1 MSTLKVE
8 TVTKRFPGVV
18 ALDRAELEI
27 KAGEIHA
34 LLGENGAGKSTMIK
48 IITGVHEPTEGRV
61 LIDDAPVRLR
71 TPQDAMAAGIGAVH
85 QERNLIPRFSV
96 AENIMLEKP
105 PVKSLARVD
114 FQAMEES
121 ARHWLS
127 ELELD
132 LDPQM
137 PVKNL
142 SVAQMQLLE
151 IARALSLESR
161 VLLLDEPTASISEHE
176 VAVLFG
182 ILRRLR
188 EKGVA
193 ILFVSHKLEEVFE
206 ICDRVTVLRDGQNAC
221 TGVPIADLDRDRV
234 IAHMVGRSD
243 ALKPI
248 GHRAPETGAVKLELK
263 DLSTTEGHRGIS
275 FAARKGEI
283 LGLYGLVGA
292 GRSELARALI
302 GSKGKI
308 TKGEMLIDGTPVRI
322 PDVLTAMRRYRM
334 GYVSED
340 RKGDGLILE
349 HSVTDNIGVT
359 IWHRIAKAGGFVV
372 DLMQRHAVKPFVDR
386 LEVKTPSLRQKVG
399 RLSGGNQQKVS
410 VAKWLAAGAEI
421 LIIDEPTV
429 GVDVRTKGYLHR
441 LIWELADT
449 GVTVLMISSDMP
461 EVIAVADRILVMHD
475 RTLVADLDNSRD
487 YDPMSAAILGAIHA
501 VEQEAA

>member
-1 MSTLKVE
+1 MELVPAA
-8 TVTKRFPGVV
+8 RFT
-18 ALDRAELEI
+18 R
-27 KAGEIHA
+27 

-48 IITGVHEPTEGRV
+48 IITGVHEPSEGRV
-61 LIDDAPVRLR
+61 LIDGAPVRLR
-71 TPQDAMAAGIGAVH
+71 TPHDAMSAGIGAVH

-96 AENIMLEKP
+96 AENIMLEKM
-105 PVKSLARVD
+105 PVRSLARID
-114 FQAMEES
+114 FAEMERQ
-121 ARHWLS
+121 ARHWLA

-132 LDPQM
+132 LDPRM
-137 PVKNL
+137 PVKHL

-188 EKGVA
+188 DKGVA

-206 ICDRVTVLRDGQNAC
+206 ICDRVSILRDGQNAC
-221 TGVPIADLDRDRV
+221 TSVPIAELDRDRV

-248 GHRAPETGAVKLELK
+248 GHRAPETGEVKLELRNV
-263 DLSTTEGHRGIS
+263 STTEGHSGLS
-275 FAARKGEI
+275 FQARKGEI

-302 GSKGKI
+302 GSRGRI
-308 TKGEMLIDGTPVRI
+308 VSGEMLIDGTPARI

-349 HSVTDNIGVT
+349 HSVSDNIGVT
-359 IWHRIAKAGGFVV
+359 VWHRIAKAGGFVI
-372 DLMQRHAVKPFVDR
+372 DLMQRHAVQPFVDR

-410 VAKWLAAGAEI
+410 VAKWLAAGVEI
-421 LIIDEPTV
+421 LIVDEPTV

-461 EVIAVADRILVMHD
+461 EIIAVADRILVMQD
-475 RTLVADLDNSRD
+475 GAFVADLPNSRE
-487 YDPMSAAILGAIHA
+487 YEPMSAAILRAIHD
-501 VEQEAA
+501 VEEAAA